1 VYGYPSSDHSQKKEM
16 KTAQV
21 YLETSDGKLIK
32 FCPEGNGRYIK
43 CPNIE
48 EELNIEKTQQL
59 IIQIKHKSY
68 SNRQITFLRYP
79 FNNKG
84 SAFTFY
90 LFKPQNYQLDSAY
103 INKGASLFCE
113 QKNCNSTIDRAV
125 SYYEIAEKYLSTSTI
140 PDVDTKK
147 TIMYNI
153 GRANLNAWQVLDYDT
168 CYKAY
173 NYYSQ
178 VNSLLG
184 DGQTQINNNLRL
196 LLVKDGYLIENSQK
210 KTTIKKQDIF
220 CKK

>member
-1 VYGYPSSDHSQKKEM
+1 VEK
-16 KTAQV
+16 AQV
-21 YLETSDGKLIK
+21 YLETLDGNSIK
-32 FCPEGNGRYIK
+32 FCPEERGRYIK
-43 CPNIE
+43 CSNIE
-48 EELNIEKTQQL
+48 EELNIEKTQPFT
-59 IIQIKHKSY
+59 IQIKHRYY
-68 SNRQITFLRYP
+68 SPRQITFLRYP
-79 FNNKG
+79 FNIKG

-90 LFKPQNYQLDSAY
+90 LFKPKNYKLDSSY
-103 INKGASLFCE
+103 INEGTKLFCE
-113 QKNCNSTIDRAV
+113 QRNCNPIIDRAV
-125 SYYEIAEKYLSTSTI
+125 SYYEIAEKFFNPSTI

-168 CYKAY
+168 CDKAY

-178 VNSLLG
+178 VNNLLG